1 MTEPERHGQTYPP
14 TMRLNYE
21 GKPPGYRKAGALP
34 AGGRKNTAE
43 RSAWAG
49 GAVSFVRR
57 RSFDMVQPVQEGVHS
72 LPSGANTGMY
82 HH

>member
-1 MTEPERHGQTYPP
+1 
-14 TMRLNYE
+14 MRLNYE

-34 AGGRKNTAE
+34 TGGRKNTAG

-49 GAVSFVRR
+49 GAVSFARR

-72 LPSGANTGMY
+72 LPSGANPGMY